1 MDNRQFE
8 QAVQQYSDMVFRI
21 AYSYFKNKED
31 AEDIYQNVFFKLF
44 DNKKTFHD
52 EEHRKR
58 WLIRVTLNECHSL
71 QHSPWKRKRQD
82 CEDMDRLL
90 EEKADKE
97 DWQFPS
103 SDMHE
108 VTEML
113 HCLPEKYSIV
123 LYLYYYEEYST
134 KEIAVILKRAES
146 TIRTQLMR
154 GKEMLKKKMFG
165 KEN

>member
-8 QAVQQYSDMVFRI
+8 QALQQYSDMVFRI
-21 AYSYFKNKED
+21 AYSYFRNKED

-44 DNKKTFHD
+44 ANKKTFHD

-71 QHSPWKRKRQD
+71 QYSPWKRKRQD
-82 CEDMDRLL
+82 CEDMERLL
-90 EEKADKE
+90 EKQTGQENRKYD
-97 DWQFPS
+97 FL
-103 SDMHE
+103 DMYE

-113 HCLPEKYSIV
+113 YSLPEKYSIV

-154 GKEMLKKKMFG
+154 GKEMLKKKIS
-165 KEN
+165 E